1 MRDHQQASQWHPAS
15 DSPLAVLD
23 DSRRMVLI
31 TGHRRE
37 NFGGGF
43 RNICLALATLA
54 QRYPDVQFVYP
65 VHLNP
70 QVQNAVYSVLSDK
83 PNIYLVAPQD
93 YQHFVWLMGRAYFI
107 LSDSGGIQE
116 EAPAIGKPLLVLRD
130 VTERPSVLEG
140 GTVLLVGTD
149 TDRIVKES
157 CLLLDDQATFQRMSR
172 IHSPYGDGHA
182 SERIANR
189 LGVWLKHRAASGKA
203 V

>member
-1 MRDHQQASQWHPAS
+1 M
-15 DSPLAVLD
+15 
-23 DSRRMVLI
+23 
-31 TGHRRE
+31 
-37 NFGGGF
+37 
-43 RNICLALATLA
+43 
-54 QRYPDVQFVYP
+54 
-65 VHLNP
+65 
-70 QVQNAVYSVLSDK
+70 
-83 PNIYLVAPQD
+83 
-93 YQHFVWLMGRAYFI
+93 
-107 LSDSGGIQE
+107 
-116 EAPAIGKPLLVLRD
+116 
-130 VTERPSVLEG
+130 LEG